1 MRPGGNS
8 KARCPLDRGSVE
20 RECIRLDLFPHPL
33 RERDRGVEHGAWQEQ
48 HELLAAI
55 ASRTVDLA
63 HLVAEDARELLQDG
77 VAGLMAILVIHTL
90 EAVQIA
96 HHARERLVQ
105 PTCVLEHLVQPLL
118 EMPSIVEPS
127 EGIRL

>member
-1 MRPGGNS
+1 MRPGGTS
-8 KARCPLDRGSVE
+8 KARCPLDRVSVE
-20 RECIRLDLFPHPL
+20 RECMRLDLFPHPL
-33 RERDRGVEHGAWQEQ
+33 RERDGGVEHGARQEE
-48 HELLAAI
+48 HKLLSAI
-55 ASRTVDLA
+55 AAGAVDLA
-63 HLVAEDARELLQDG
+63 HLAAEDARELLQDG
-77 VAGLMAILVIHTL
+77 VAGLMAILIIHTL

-105 PTCVLEHLVQPLL
+105 PTRVLEHLVQPLL